1 MTKDARAVTMTDSAY
16 IIRNYQPSDFTQY
29 NRLHRET
36 EIIEPTEQYPSSQS
50 LREQLRH
57 PNYPPEENLFVV
69 ETATDIVGYMNV
81 TSELHIGRTIL
92 DCLIYPELRRQGL
105 ASTLLV
111 PSLRRAKELG
121 AKVAQVCIR
130 RNNSAA
136 QNALLRLGF
145 SPVRHFLQMRVDITE
160 LDEREIS
167 RAALRCRYLQSG
179 EEALLTEIQNLS
191 FAGSWG
197 YHPNTVEEISYR
209 LGLSQCSPHD
219 VVLTNDDSQISGYCW
234 TSLTSERA
242 GQIYMIG
249 VDPDFQGQGI
259 GRRLLLAGL
268 SRLRSQGCPVAE
280 LTVDSQNKAAC
291 DLYQSTGFT
300 VRDNIMWYEKAVG

>member
-1 MTKDARAVTMTDSAY
+1 MTDSAY

-29 NRLHRET
+29 NRLYRET
-36 EIIEPTEQYPSSQS
+36 EQIEPAEQYPSSQS
-50 LREQLRH
+50 LREQLCY

-69 ETATDIVGYMNV
+69 ETATDIVGYMDV
-81 TSELHIGRTIL
+81 TSEMQIGRTIL
-92 DCLIYPELRRQGL
+92 NCLIYPEYRRQGL

-111 PSLRRAKELG
+111 SALRRVKELG
-121 AKVAQVCIR
+121 TEVAQVCIR
-130 RNNSAA
+130 ENNSAA

-160 LDEREIS
+160 LDERETS

-179 EEALLTEIQNLS
+179 EEELLTEIQNIS
-191 FAGSWG
+191 FTGSWG
-197 YHPNTVEEISYR
+197 YHPNTVEEITYR

-219 VVLTNDDSQISGYCW
+219 VVLANNDSRISGYCW
-234 TSLTSERA
+234 TSLTTESE

-268 SRLRSQGCPVAE
+268 SHLRSKGCPVAE

-291 DLYQSTGFT
+291 GLYQSIGFT

>member
-1 MTKDARAVTMTDSAY
+1 MTDSAY

-36 EIIEPTEQYPSSQS
+36 AKLEPAEQYPSSQS
-50 LREQLRH
+50 LREQLRY
-57 PNYPPEENLFVV
+57 PNYSPEENLFVA
-69 ETATDIVGYMNV
+69 ETAADIVGYMDV
-81 TSELHIGRTIL
+81 TSELQIGRAIL
-92 DCLIYPELRRQGL
+92 NCLIHPEHRRQGL

-121 AKVAQVCIR
+121 AEVAQVCLR

-160 LDEREIS
+160 LDEHKTS

-179 EEALLTEIQNLS
+179 EEELLTEIQNTS

-197 YHPNTVEEISYR
+197 YHPNTIEEITYR

-219 VVLTNDDSQISGYCW
+219 VVLANDDSQISGYCW
-234 TSLTSERA
+234 TSLTSKSE

-268 SRLRSQGCPVAE
+268 SRLRSKGCPVAE

-300 VRDNIMWYEKAVG
+300 VRDNILWYEKAVG

>member
-1 MTKDARAVTMTDSAY
+1 MTDSAY
-16 IIRNYQPSDFTQY
+16 IIRNYQSSDFTQY

-36 EIIEPTEQYPSSQS
+36 EKIEPAEQYPSSQS
-50 LREQLRH
+50 LCEQLRY
-57 PNYPPEENLFVV
+57 PNYSPEENLFVA
-69 ETATDIVGYMNV
+69 ETATDIVGCMNV
-81 TSELHIGRTIL
+81 TSELQIGRAIL
-92 DCLIYPELRRQGL
+92 NCLIHPEHRRQGL

-121 AKVAQVCIR
+121 AEVAQVCIR

-160 LDEREIS
+160 LDERETNQ
-167 RAALRCRYLQSG
+167 AALRCRYLQSG
-179 EEALLTEIQNLS
+179 EEELLTEIQNIS

-197 YHPNTVEEISYR
+197 YHPNTVEEITFR
-209 LGLSQCSPHD
+209 LGLSQCSHHD
-219 VVLTNDDSQISGYCW
+219 VVLANDDSRISGYCW
-234 TSLTSERA
+234 TSLTSKGE

-249 VDPDFQGQGI
+249 VNPDFQGQGV

-300 VRDNIMWYEKAVG
+300 VRDNILWYEKAVG